1 MADEKPYDSAFKTI
15 AERNRE
21 LLVPMVNEF
30 FGRHYPEGTKVEL
43 LRDEHHV
50 RKGKQAGWPVL
61 DTDALFRIGEMLYHI
76 ECQSTPDGIIAI
88 RMVEYGFHIAIDGA
102 RRMPDGAWELRMP
115 LAAVLYLRHNS
126 RTPEAERVRLVLP
139 DGGVAEY
146 RVPIIKV
153 QKYSLE
159 ELFRKKLL
167 IMLPFY
173 LFRYEKEFAEMEREP
188 ERRQKLLADVRVM
201 EARLEAMRPGKL
213 GYAAEHVAEFVDYV
227 SRHLLEGYEQTSQEV
242 SSVMGGKLIE
252 TKAYKAYLE
261 GQADGEAKGEAR
273 GEARGE
279 AKGLASA
286 VRALMKNTQKSAQ
299 EAMDMLSV
307 PAEKREAVAALL

>member
-102 RRMPDGAWELRMP
+102 RRSQDGAWELRMP
-115 LAAVLYLRHNS
+115 LAAVLYLRYNS
-126 RTPEAERVRLVLP
+126 RTPEAER
-139 DGGVAEY
+139 
-146 RVPIIKV
+146 
-153 QKYSLE
+153 
-159 ELFRKKLL
+159 
-167 IMLPFY
+167 
-173 LFRYEKEFAEMEREP
+173 
-188 ERRQKLLADVRVM
+188 
-201 EARLEAMRPGKL
+201 ARLEAMRPGKL

-279 AKGLASA
+279 AKLSKLIAHLFEIG
-286 VRALMKNTQKSAQ
+286 KSDQ
-299 EAMDMLSV
+299 ILSV
-307 PAEKREAVAALL
+307 TQDALLRNQLYEKYSIV

>member
-1 MADEKPYDSAFKTI
+1 MDDKPYDSSFKTI

-30 FGRHYPEGTKVEL
+30 FGRHYPKGTKVVL

-50 RKGKQAGWPVL
+50 CKGKKDEWSVL

-102 RRMPDGAWELRMP
+102 KRMLDGAWELRMP

-139 DGGVAEY
+139 DGSVAEY
-146 RVPIIKV
+146 KVPIIKV

-173 LFRYEKEFAEMEREP
+173 LFRYEKEFAEMEQNP
-188 ERRQKLLADVRVM
+188 KRQQKMLADVREM
-201 EARLEAMRPGKL
+201 ESRLEAMRSGEF
-213 GYAAEHVAEFVDYV
+213 GYAAENVSELVDYV

-261 GQADGEAKGEAR
+261 GEADGEAR
-273 GEARGE
+273 GETKTVVKNIQSIRSKLGI
-279 AKGLASA
+279 SA
-286 VRALMKNTQKSAQ
+286 EK
-299 EAMDMLSV
+299 AMDILEI
-307 PAEKREAVAALL
+307 PKADYPKYLALL

>member
-1 MADEKPYDSAFKTI
+1 MNCCGTSIMYARAS
-15 AERNRE
+15 R
-21 LLVPMVNEF
+21 LS
-30 FGRHYPEGTKVEL
+30 GRCWT
-43 LRDEHHV
+43 
-50 RKGKQAGWPVL
+50 
-61 DTDALFRIGEMLYHI
+61 
-76 ECQSTPDGIIAI
+76 
-88 RMVEYGFHIAIDGA
+88 
-102 RRMPDGAWELRMP
+102 
-115 LAAVLYLRHNS
+115 
-126 RTPEAERVRLVLP
+126 
-139 DGGVAEY
+139 
-146 RVPIIKV
+146 IKV

-279 AKGLASA
+279 AKGEAKGLASA